1 MDMVNENKITNLMN
15 SVTNSLVYSQD
26 GTNIT
31 YYSMGKGPSIIVIHG
46 MFSTSED
53 LRMLAQ
59 ELSDSFTVHVVER
72 RGRGRSGPQGNEYS
86 ISKECEDLQ
95 AVQEATGATLLF
107 AHSYGGLVALE
118 SVRMNTS
125 FTKMALYDP
134 GVSINNSIPRD
145 WLPEYEKALNR
156 NDIVGALVSIAR
168 GNNKALKRLPKWL
181 VTFLFN
187 MGVRGKQKN
196 KMEILLPT
204 ILKEHRAGECLDST
218 CSNYQFINTDV
229 LLIAGEKSPEW
240 VHQVIPVLDKTLS
253 HSKKLILPNLN
264 HLAPN
269 NKHAPVV
276 AQHVKQY
283 FLS

>member
-1 MDMVNENKITNLMN
+1 MVNANKNKKFMD

-26 GTNIT
+26 GTNIA
-31 YYSMGKGPSIIVIHG
+31 YYSMGQGPSIIVIHG
-46 MFSTSED
+46 MFSTSDD

-118 SVRMNTS
+118 SARTNTS

-145 WLPEYEKALNR
+145 WLSEYEKALSK

-168 GNNKALKRLPKWL
+168 GNNKALKRIPKWL

-187 MGVRGKQKN
+187 MVIRGKQKN
-196 KMEILLPT
+196 KMKILLPT

-218 CSNYQFINTDV
+218 YSNYQFIATEV

-240 VHQVIPVLDKTLS
+240 VHQVIPDLDKTIS
-253 HSKKLILPNLN
+253 QSKKLILTRLN

>member
-1 MDMVNENKITNLMN
+1 MSNTKKNTNPMDSFTHSIVI
-15 SVTNSLVYSQD
+15 SQD
-26 GTNIT
+26 GTDIA
-31 YYSMGKGPSIIVIHG
+31 YYSIGQGPSIIVIHG
-46 MFSTSED
+46 MVSTSDD
-53 LRMLAQ
+53 LRMFAQ
-59 ELSDSFTVHVVER
+59 ELSDSFTVHVIER

-86 ISKECEDLQ
+86 INKECEDLQ

-107 AHSYGGLVALE
+107 GHSYGGLVALE
-118 SVRMNTS
+118 AARTNTS
-125 FTKMALYDP
+125 LTKMALYDP
-134 GVSINNSIPRD
+134 GVSINNSVPTD
-145 WLPEYEKALNR
+145 WLPEYEKALKK

-168 GNNKALKRLPKWL
+168 GNNSSLKRMPKWL

-187 MGVRGKQKN
+187 MVIRGKQKN

-204 ILKEHRAGECLDST
+204 VLKEHKAGQYLDST
-218 CSNYQFINTDV
+218 SSNYQFIDTDV

-240 VHQVIPVLDKTLS
+240 VHQVIPVLDKTIS
-253 HSKKLILPNLN
+253 QTKKLILPHLN